1 MTLVIDRLSQRR
13 GGHTILQD
21 ISLSFAEGTRCLL
34 IGRNGAG
41 KTSLLRLA
49 ARLDLAAAGKIES
62 ALDEVG
68 YFAHQSLL
76 YADLSVRENLELFSD
91 LTGGNCNLNDI
102 LAAWVLTDQADR
114 LVRSLSRG
122 ELTRASLARAFLGS
136 PKLLILD
143 EPTNAL
149 DDGSLARLQDRLMS
163 YQEDAVVVVASHD
176 VERLA
181 AWANRIVVLDAGRV
195 MADTS
200 TMSGTAAESKSF
212 AIELYRRSNR

>member
-1 MTLVIDRLSQRR
+1 MSLVIDRLSQRR
-13 GGHTILQD
+13 GGYTVLDD
-21 ISLSFAEGTRCLL
+21 ISLSFPEGTRCLL

-49 ARLDLAAAGKIES
+49 AKLDQSSAGRVES
-62 ALDEVG
+62 APEEIG

-76 YADLSVRENLELFSD
+76 YADLSVRENLELFSGLSSGKED
-91 LTGGNCNLNDI
+91 LNGV
-102 LAAWVLTDQADR
+102 LATWALTEQADR
-114 LVRSLSRG
+114 LVRRLSRG

-149 DDGSLARLQDRLMS
+149 DEGSLAILQDRLIS
-163 YQEDAVVVVASHD
+163 YPEKAVVVVASHD
-176 VERLA
+176 LERLA
-181 AWANRIVVLDAGRV
+181 TWSNRIVVLDAGRIA
-195 MADTS
+195 ADTS
-200 TMSGTAAESKSF
+200 RTNATAATSKSS